1 MASWESEIREAIL
14 RHGQFCTTCL
24 EQDPVKR
31 NIKYL
36 AKNWR
41 KKNPDK
47 VRKAVEKWRGLN
59 PDKQSG
65 YQKKWASKNLDY
77 WKNYNKLH
85 PEKKKEWNKK
95 YREKK
100 KELTANEQT

>member
-1 MASWESEIREAIL
+1 MANWESAVLEAIL
-14 RHGQFCTTCL
+14 RHGQFSTTCL

-31 NIKYL
+31 NRKNY

-47 VRKAVEKWRGLN
+47 LDIAVKKWRGLN

-65 YQKKWASKNLDY
+65 YQKKWAAKNPNY

-95 YREKK
+95 HRERK

>member
-1 MASWESEIREAIL
+1 MANWESEIREAIL
-14 RHGQFCTTCL
+14 RHGQFSTTCL

-31 NIKYL
+31 NRDNL
-36 AKNWR
+36 VKNWR

-47 VRKAVEKWRGLN
+47 INNAIKKWRELN

-65 YQKKWASKNLDY
+65 YQKKWAAKNPNY

-85 PEKKKEWNKK
+85 PEKKREWNKK

-100 KELTANEQT
+100 KELTTNEQA

>member
-1 MASWESEIREAIL
+1 MANWESEIREAIL
-14 RHGQFCTTCL
+14 RHGQFSTTCL

-31 NIKYL
+31 NRYNSV
-36 AKNWR
+36 KNWR

-47 VRKAVEKWRGLN
+47 LDIAVKKWRGLN

-65 YQKKWASKNLDY
+65 YQKKWAAKNPNY

-95 YREKK
+95 HRERK